1 MSPLSFLGTVYRLI
15 QESFINTEN
24 MLDLLD
30 VQIEVGQFLC
40 SYSNGIPL
48 NICTQEL

>member
-24 MLDLLD
+24 MIDLIAVD
-30 VQIEVGQFLC
+30 VEVRRDAD
-40 SYSNGIPL
+40 I
-48 NICTQEL
+48 

>member
-24 MLDLLD
+24 MIDLIAVDVEVRRDLDTRED
-30 VQIEVGQFLC
+30 
-40 SYSNGIPL
+40 
-48 NICTQEL
+48 

>member
-30 VQIEVGQFLC
+30 VQIEVGQFLF